1 MPDSAESRLAP
12 NSSMARDI
20 AYHLHPFT
28 DLRRHGEKG
37 PLVIVRGEGVRVFDE
52 AGRGYID
59 TMSGLWCASLGFSQP
74 RLAEAGRRQLETLPF
89 YHSFTGR
96 VPGVT
101 VELAERLVGLAPEG
115 LTRVFFCNSGS
126 EANDTAVKIIRQVNN
141 LRGKPEKKKIIART
155 GGYHGTTMVSAS
167 LTGLAAS
174 HGGFD
179 LPLDGFLHTD
189 RPSFYLD
196 GEPGETEAR
205 FTTRLITSLEKLILE
220 EGPETVAAFFAEPV
234 MGAGGVLVP
243 PAGYFQGVQDV
254 LAKYDILFVADEVI
268 CGFHRTGNPWGCDT
282 FGIRPDIVTAAK
294 AISSGYAPIAA
305 VLVGEEIYDILTG
318 TTEAYG
324 IFGHGFTY
332 SGHPVSSAIALE
344 TLKLYDELEIG
355 DHVREVAPFLQ
366 DGLRRFADHPLVG
379 EVRGVGL
386 VGAVQLIADRETRAR
401 FEPVNKVGYHLLDR
415 AQAHGLIARCLG
427 DAIAFSPPL
436 IVTGD
441 EIGRI
446 LTAFGKALDET
457 HQWVV
462 AGMPDV

>member
-1 MPDSAESRLAP
+1 MPDSAAP
-12 NSSMARDI
+12 RTTVNSNAARDV

-28 DLRRHGEKG
+28 DLRRHGDEG

-52 AGRGYID
+52 SGRSYID

-101 VELAERLVGLAPEG
+101 VELAERLVGLAPAG
-115 LTRVFFCNSGS
+115 LTRAFFCNSGS

-141 LRGKPEKKKIIART
+141 LKGRPEKKKIIARA

-174 HGGFD
+174 HGGYD

-189 RPSFYLD
+189 RPSHYLD
-196 GEPGETEAR
+196 GEPGETEAE
-205 FTTRLITSLEKLILE
+205 FTARCAANLEKLILE
-220 EGPETVAAFFAEPV
+220 EGPETIAAFFAEPV

-243 PAGYFQGVQDV
+243 PAGYFEAVQRV
-254 LAKYDILFVADEVI
+254 LSEHNILFVADEVI

-305 VLVGEEIYDILTG
+305 VLVGDDIYDTLVT
-318 TTEAYG
+318 TTETYG

-332 SGHPVSSAIALE
+332 SGHPVSAAIALE
-344 TLKLYDELEIG
+344 TLKLYDELDIG
-355 DHVREVAPFLQ
+355 NHVRAVAPRLQ

-386 VGAVQLIADRETRAR
+386 VGAAQLIADKQTRAR

-415 AQAHGLIARCLG
+415 AQSHGLIARCLG

-436 IVTGD
+436 IVTED
-441 EIGRI
+441 EIDQI
-446 LTAFGKALDET
+446 LAAFEKALDET
-457 HQWVV
+457 HSWVA
-462 AGMPDV
+462 AGMPDA